1 MTTTTTETARCD
13 FPDRHAKY
21 IHITASHIEIKGKA
35 DDLKFGENKLPFSP
49 ARSRLAMRVFLFSTR
64 NRRAIKQAFTR
75 DTLKGKAQKMQLRSI
90 ILLLSEILS
99 ELKALRKSV
108 EEILRIQKGED
119 DSHANFISARKAAQ
133 ILGIKTSR
141 LWQIVGEYEAAGEKI
156 RAGRNRYDAH
166 KIRTIA
172 RLRAG

>member
-1 MTTTTTETARCD
+1 
-13 FPDRHAKY
+13 
-21 IHITASHIEIKGKA
+21 
-35 DDLKFGENKLPFSP
+35 
-49 ARSRLAMRVFLFSTR
+49 
-64 NRRAIKQAFTR
+64 
-75 DTLKGKAQKMQLRSI
+75 MQLRSI

-108 EEILRIQKGED
+108 EEILRIQKSED
-119 DSHANFISARKAAQ
+119 DSHADFISARKAAQ
-133 ILGIKTSR
+133 ILGTKTSR
-141 LWQIVGEYEAAGEKI
+141 LRQIVGEYEAAGEKI

>member
-1 MTTTTTETARCD
+1 
-13 FPDRHAKY
+13 
-21 IHITASHIEIKGKA
+21 
-35 DDLKFGENKLPFSP
+35 
-49 ARSRLAMRVFLFSTR
+49 
-64 NRRAIKQAFTR
+64 
-75 DTLKGKAQKMQLRSI
+75 MQLRSI

-119 DSHANFISARKAAQ
+119 DSHADFISARKAAQ

-141 LWQIVGEYEAAGEKI
+141 PCQIVGEYEAAGEKI

>member
-1 MTTTTTETARCD
+1 
-13 FPDRHAKY
+13 
-21 IHITASHIEIKGKA
+21 
-35 DDLKFGENKLPFSP
+35 
-49 ARSRLAMRVFLFSTR
+49 
-64 NRRAIKQAFTR
+64 
-75 DTLKGKAQKMQLRSI
+75 MQLRSI

-108 EEILRIQKGED
+108 EKILRIQKGED
-119 DSHANFISARKAAQ
+119 DSHADFISARKAAQ

-141 LWQIVGEYEAAGEKI
+141 LWQIVGEYEDAGEKI

>member
-1 MTTTTTETARCD
+1 
-13 FPDRHAKY
+13 
-21 IHITASHIEIKGKA
+21 
-35 DDLKFGENKLPFSP
+35 
-49 ARSRLAMRVFLFSTR
+49 
-64 NRRAIKQAFTR
+64 
-75 DTLKGKAQKMQLRSI
+75 MQLRSI

-119 DSHANFISARKAAQ
+119 DSHADFISARKAAQ

-141 LWQIVGEYEAAGEKI
+141 LRQIVGEYEDAGEKI

>member
-1 MTTTTTETARCD
+1 
-13 FPDRHAKY
+13 
-21 IHITASHIEIKGKA
+21 
-35 DDLKFGENKLPFSP
+35 
-49 ARSRLAMRVFLFSTR
+49 
-64 NRRAIKQAFTR
+64 
-75 DTLKGKAQKMQLRSI
+75 MQLRSI

-119 DSHANFISARKAAQ
+119 DSHADFISARKDAQ

>member
-1 MTTTTTETARCD
+1 
-13 FPDRHAKY
+13 
-21 IHITASHIEIKGKA
+21 
-35 DDLKFGENKLPFSP
+35 
-49 ARSRLAMRVFLFSTR
+49 MR
-64 NRRAIKQAFTR
+64 
-75 DTLKGKAQKMQLRSI
+75 LRSI

-108 EEILRIQKGED
+108 EKILRIQKGED
-119 DSHANFISARKAAQ
+119 DSHADFISARKAAQ

-141 LWQIVGEYEAAGEKI
+141 LRQIVGEYEAIGEKI

-172 RLRAG
+172 RLKAG

>member
-1 MTTTTTETARCD
+1 
-13 FPDRHAKY
+13 
-21 IHITASHIEIKGKA
+21 
-35 DDLKFGENKLPFSP
+35 
-49 ARSRLAMRVFLFSTR
+49 
-64 NRRAIKQAFTR
+64 
-75 DTLKGKAQKMQLRSI
+75 MQLRSI

-119 DSHANFISARKAAQ
+119 DSHADFISARKAAQ

-141 LWQIVGEYEAAGEKI
+141 LWQIFGEYEAAGEKI

>member
-1 MTTTTTETARCD
+1 
-13 FPDRHAKY
+13 
-21 IHITASHIEIKGKA
+21 
-35 DDLKFGENKLPFSP
+35 
-49 ARSRLAMRVFLFSTR
+49 
-64 NRRAIKQAFTR
+64 
-75 DTLKGKAQKMQLRSI
+75 MQLRSI

-119 DSHANFISARKAAQ
+119 DSHADFISARKAAQ

-141 LWQIVGEYEAAGEKI
+141 LWQIVGEYEVAGEKI